1 MVGSPRFLTSL
12 RAGEALRKIVQILE
26 YDFNRD
32 MVLIF
37 GDDFLTEVFLER
49 FADNEYKFTEPA
61 TNSIENRIVHDGLAI
76 GT

>member
-12 RAGEALRKIVQILE
+12 RASEALRKIVQVLE

-49 FADNEYKFTEPA
+49 LADNEYKSTEPA
-61 TNSIENRIVHDGLAI
+61 TKSIENRLVHDGLAI